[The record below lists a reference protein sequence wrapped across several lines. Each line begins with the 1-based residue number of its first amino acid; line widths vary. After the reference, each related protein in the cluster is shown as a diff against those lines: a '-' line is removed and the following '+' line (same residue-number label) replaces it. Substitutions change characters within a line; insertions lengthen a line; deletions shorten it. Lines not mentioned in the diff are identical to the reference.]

1 MMRSEDCVAR
11 GFKFRLEKVLD
22 MRIQKEQRLQQR
34 FQELLAMAEFER
46 QKLAALEERQQQY
59 REELSQKQKGSVEV
73 NEVMNYLSYLE
84 LLAEA
89 IIQQTEIL
97 REAEERAEEA
107 RLDLVQASQEKKAVE
122 KLKEKQLEEYNKEQL
137 REEII
142 FLDDIS
148 SSRFNRNKTEAARN
162 SGRSAPRG
170 P

>member
-1 MMRSEDCVAR
+1 MAR

-34 FQELLAMAEFER
+34 FQELLAMAELER

-122 KLKEKQLEEYNKEQL
+122 KLKEKQLEEFNKEQL

-148 SSRFNRNKTEAARN
+148 SSRFNRNKVEAARKN
-162 SGRSAPRG
+162 GRSAPG
-170 P
+170 SS

>member
-1 MMRSEDCVAR
+1 MAR

-34 FQELLAMAEFER
+34 FQELLAMAELER

-59 REELSQKQKGSVEV
+59 REELSQKQRGSVEV

-122 KLKEKQLEEYNKEQL
+122 KLKEKQLEEFNKEQL

-148 SSRFNRNKTEAARN
+148 SSRFNRNKVEAARKN
-162 SGRSAPRG
+162 GRSAPG
-170 P
+170 SS